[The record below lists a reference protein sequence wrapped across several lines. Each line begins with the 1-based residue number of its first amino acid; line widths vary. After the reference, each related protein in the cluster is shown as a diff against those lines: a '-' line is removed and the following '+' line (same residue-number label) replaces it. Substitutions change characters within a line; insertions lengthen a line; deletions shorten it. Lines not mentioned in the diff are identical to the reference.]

1 MSCIIVCFTRSFVT
15 FRLLGLDL
23 VPRSDESYEQV
34 DVDKESTIDLFN
46 IHSQSA
52 QNIEEA
58 SVSISQLF
66 ICDKATWCNFKLLV
80 EKG

>member
-1 MSCIIVCFTRSFVT
+1 MSQNDDQKFNKMYLIRFRYF

-23 VPRSDESYEQV
+23 VPRSDDSYEQV
-34 DVDKESTIDLFN
+34 DVDKESTIDLYN

-58 SVSISQLF
+58 SVSKTHILS
-66 ICDKATWCNFKLLV
+66 
-80 EKG
+80 